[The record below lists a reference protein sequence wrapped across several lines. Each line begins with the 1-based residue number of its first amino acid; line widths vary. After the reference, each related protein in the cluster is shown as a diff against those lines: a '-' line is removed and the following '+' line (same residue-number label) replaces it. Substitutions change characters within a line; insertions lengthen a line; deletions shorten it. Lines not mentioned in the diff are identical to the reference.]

1 MTTNIQKVVEDWSA
15 KEVEWKRQQGSL
27 ASEFSSLIFSDV
39 RQQII
44 KEYKESNVY
53 IEEVNLKVAN
63 EFDEGFEYVKKLVRE
78 KRLNPAKVGI
88 VYP

>member
-15 KEVEWKRQQGSL
+15 KEVEWKRQHGSL